1 MVYTLGTLL
10 FLFPPILSYGI
21 LSEKEKI
28 DNADPQ
34 NLLLFLIGINK
45 KLLVIRIQLT
55 NDYNLWIYHQMV
67 KRSIIGKEISITQFT
82 IA

>member
-1 MVYTLGTLL
+1 MPHPPYSANGLYFKDCT

-21 LSEKEKI
+21 LSEKEKT

-45 KLLVIRIQLT
+45 KLLVMRIQLT

-67 KRSIIGKEISITQFT
+67 QTP
-82 IA
+82 